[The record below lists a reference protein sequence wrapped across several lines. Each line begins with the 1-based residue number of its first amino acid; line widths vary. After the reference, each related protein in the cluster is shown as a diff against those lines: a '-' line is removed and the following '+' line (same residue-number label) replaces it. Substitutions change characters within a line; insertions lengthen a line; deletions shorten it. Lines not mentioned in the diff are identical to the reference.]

1 MCESSFLVK
10 AGAVAPV
17 KTMDPPQQLLENASK
32 IMLAIKLKLLGVP
45 ITWA

>member
-17 KTMDPPQQLLENASK
+17 KTMEHRPHPNSFWKMQV
-32 IMLAIKLKLLGVP
+32 KLC
-45 ITWA
+45 